1 MMLQLNP
8 PIPIY
13 THKGKGV
20 AYLVIDYGLDYDLMW
35 TVFLTE
41 SKEIW
46 TFSNKEVRAIPNQTF
61 GRQ

>member
-8 PIPIY
+8 PIPID
-13 THKGKGV
+13 TPKGKGV